1 MPSRGM
7 PGPGLLA
14 RLRSRWPALR
24 LSGRIVLVSL
34 ALLLVVQAAGFLVI
48 RQSIDHNAHRQ
59 LDEHLMLASRV
70 WQRLLDQRAA
80 KLHQGAALLA
90 ADYGMREAVAS
101 GDLDTVRSALDN
113 HGTRVGADLAWLLD
127 RESSAPI
134 HA

>member
-1 MPSRGM
+1 M
-7 PGPGLLA
+7 PGGQWFA
-14 RLRSRWPALR
+14 GLRSRWPALR

-59 LDEHLMLASRV
+59 LDEHLVLAGRV

-90 ADYGMREAVAS
+90 AD
-101 GDLDTVRSALDN
+101 
-113 HGTRVGADLAWLLD
+113 
-127 RESSAPI
+127 
-134 HA
+134 